1 MLPIPFGALDEKSLS
16 HMRYSVGDHVFRQ
29 GDTTK
34 GIYFVV
40 SGCICLTRVT
50 ESGNAVTIYNAQTG
64 DMFAEASIYSDH
76 YHCDAICSAPSEVV
90 RISKQAILL
99 QLREDT
105 AFSEGITKRLAVQ
118 VQDYRQLLTLHAVK
132 SANDRV
138 LLAVELGKLTGSVT
152 QFANQIGL
160 TKEACY
166 RALRGLSDQGFS
178 SKPDAGATRPR
189 QVARTAN
196 LSRAVGCDRLGFA
209 ERGPAMLI

>member
-1 MLPIPFGALDEKSLS
+1 MLPTPFGALDEKSLS
-16 HMRYSVGDHVFRQ
+16 QMRYSIGDHVFRQ

-34 GIYFVV
+34 GIFFVV
-40 SGCICLTRVT
+40 SGGICLTRVT
-50 ESGNAVTIYNAQTG
+50 ESGNSVTIYNAQTG
-64 DMFAEASIYSDH
+64 DMFAEASIYSEH
-76 YHCDAICSAPSEVV
+76 YHCDAICTAPSEVV
-90 RISKQAILL
+90 RISKQAIQK

-166 RALRGLSDQGFS
+166 RALRDLSDQGLLT
-178 SKPDAGATRPR
+178 KTGRGRYAPTPR
-189 QVARTAN
+189 
-196 LSRAVGCDRLGFA
+196 SEDRL
-209 ERGPAMLI
+209 P